1 MNHSQEVEQVFFKS
15 GSYPAI
21 VLQFKEEILDQIPIL
36 VQKMVVVSWVSGIAA
51 TGYHGCSSLF
61 SDGFHKFLAVIT
73 FIGDHITVFQVE
85 GSDQSLGRRIVADLP
100 ACQIDP
106 DRVAQSVDYGMDLG
120 GTSTSRMTNSLPF
133 CPPFPPAACW
143 WTLMYVPSII
153 ISSLSRSLDNSRKT
167 FSQIPRL
174 LHLENRQYAL
184 CHEPNRSGRSRQG
197 APVFRTQMIAL
208 IIVRLSLA
216 GRPFP
221 PDRSGGTMSLIR
233 SHCSS
238 LISCLLIILPS
249 MTQHCYLSVSVI
261 LSIIYILQTRPNT
274 TVVKWV

>member
-1 MNHSQEVEQVFFKS
+1 MNHSQKVEQVLLES

-21 VLQFKEEILDQIPIL
+21 VLQFEEEILDQIPIL
-36 VQKMVVVSWVSGIAA
+36 VQKTIVVSWISGIAA
-51 TGYHGCSSLF
+51 TGYHRYSSLF
-61 SDGFHKFLAVIT
+61 SDGRHKFLAIISFV
-73 FIGDHITVFQVE
+73 GDYIAVFQIE
-85 GSDQSLGRRIVADLP
+85 SRHQFLSRRIIADLP
-100 ACQIDP
+100 AGQIHS
-106 DRVAQSVDYGMDLG
+106 DRIAQSVDYGMDLG
-120 GTSTSRMTNSLPF
+120 GTSTSRTTNSLFF

-174 LHLENRQYAL
+174 PHRENRLYAL

-208 IIVRLSLA
+208 IIMRLSLA

-221 PDRSGGTMSLIR
+221 PDRSGGTRFLIR

-238 LISCLLIILPS
+238 LISCLLIILSS
-249 MTQHCYLSVSVI
+249 MTQHCCPSVSVI
-261 LSIIYILQTRPNT
+261 LSIIYILQTHPLSLT
-274 TVVKWV
+274 Q